1 MALLKEGEILL
12 ILFKRDKRSATK
24 IAEAMGIDKS
34 YLPKLYKMDKLPHKR
49 LEVAKAVFAD
59 AEKLF
64 TALREKVDVV
74 EEPRPKYNTPDAA
87 GLMEITQLKEQFAA
101 MRDEITQLK
110 NELEQQKNLSA
121 NLAQTLANITKR
133 G

>member
-34 YLPKLYKMDKLPHKR
+34 YLPKLYKMDRLPHKR
-49 LEVAKAVFAD
+49 MEVAKSVFAD

-64 TALREKVDVV
+64 AALGEKADFV
-74 EEPRPKYNTPDAA
+74 EEPRPKYQTPDA
-87 GLMEITQLKEQFAA
+87 GRQTEITQLKEQFAS
-101 MRDEITQLK
+101 MRDEIAQLK
-110 NELEQQKNLSA
+110 NELEQQKSLSA